1 MFKLF
6 VDGVRDDVVAAL
18 KQMNLKITMKGGF

>member
-6 VDGVRDDVVAAL
+6 ADRVRDDVVAAL
-18 KQMNLKITMKGGF
+18 KQMNLKVTMKGGF